1 VPTDKD
7 ENVLVKDEY
16 NYNGRLITDLYA
28 VYMLSPNFTLQLGV
42 DNIFNVH
49 PSLGVAKGAKYWAYN
64 NEPAG
69 PFDAVQ
75 MGGNGRRLFARLV
88 FTF

>member
-1 VPTDKD
+1 MV
-7 ENVLVKDEY
+7 
-16 NYNGRLITDLYA
+16 TDLYA
-28 VYMLSPNFTLQLGV
+28 SYKLCKSFSLYAGV

-49 PSLGVAKGAKYWAYN
+49 PDLSFAPGAKGWAFN

-75 MGGNGRRLFARLV
+75 MGGNGLRAFARLA
-88 FTF
+88 FNF

>member
-1 VPTDKD
+1 M
-7 ENVLVKDEY
+7 
-16 NYNGRLITDLYA
+16 TDLYA
-28 VYMLSPNFTLQLGV
+28 SYKLTKNFSLYAGV
-42 DNIFNVH
+42 DNLFNVH
-49 PSLGVAKGAKYWAYN
+49 PDLSYAKGAKGWAFN

-75 MGGNGRRLFARLV
+75 MGGNGLRVFLKLA